1 MNSGLFQNVCTL
13 YDALSYVAFALLYS
27 FFFGDISVYLRYVV
41 IFLFLFDFF
50 YYHIDNM
57 LFRL

>member
-27 FFFGDISVYLRYVV
+27 FFCDISVYLRYVV
-41 IFLFLFDFF
+41 IFLFLFVFF

-57 LFRL
+57 LFGL